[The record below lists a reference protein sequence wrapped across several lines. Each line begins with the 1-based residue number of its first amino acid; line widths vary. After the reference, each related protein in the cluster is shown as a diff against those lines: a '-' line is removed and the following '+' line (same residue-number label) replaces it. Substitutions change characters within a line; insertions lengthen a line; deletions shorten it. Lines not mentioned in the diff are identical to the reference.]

1 MKKII
6 LLTLLVMGLG
16 YATEYQ
22 VVHLKK
28 GGTLNV
34 REVPVVNSKTVVGR
48 IPAYATGI
56 SIRECK
62 YNAEGKEWCYIN
74 YPLGG
79 SHLEGWVNSY
89 FLAPMQ
95 VALTSKIHIK
105 NFLYNFYMADEE
117 NFLDKLQVLYTFPM
131 QQYMWKKNVSLMD
144 LRSKKV
150 NYYKKWPKRNYRLSY
165 LKILKRK
172 PNYIDVKTTVNWK
185 IKSRSDDQSGKDVQK
200 LRLIPT
206 GSSFKVLAL
215 KNLAH
220 TVFPKPK
227 LLEELNATVDMN
239 QTMVATGANMTEKM
253 GETKYYIKVGSFF
266 KEINKDYLA
275 KITKNGFSYMT
286 QIVNL
291 DNNTIRR
298 LYIGPYDT
306 TLEAVDALKNV
317 REKINENAYI
327 QSFVR

>member
-6 LLTLLVMGLG
+6 LLTLLLMGLG
-16 YATEYQ
+16 HATEYQ

-34 REVPVVNSKTVVGR
+34 REVPVVTAKTVVGR

-56 SIRECK
+56 RIKECK

-79 SHLEGWVNSY
+79 SHIEGWVNSY
-89 FLAPMQ
+89 FLSPMQ
-95 VALTSKIHIK
+95 VELTSTAHIK

-117 NFLDKLQVLYTFPM
+117 NFLDKLQVFYTFPM
-131 QQYMWKKNVSLMD
+131 QQYMSKKNISLMD

-150 NYYKKWPKRNYRLSY
+150 HYYKQWPKRDYRLSY

-172 PNYIDVKTTVNWK
+172 PDYIDVQTTVNWN
-185 IKSRSDDQSGKDVQK
+185 IKNHADDQSGKDIQK

-206 GSSFKVLAL
+206 GSSFKILAL
-215 KNLAH
+215 KNLMH
-220 TVFPKPK
+220 TVFPKPQ
-227 LLEELNATVDMN
+227 LVEELNATVDMN
-239 QTMVATGANMTEKM
+239 QTMVAV

-266 KEINKDYLA
+266 SEINKDYLA
-275 KITKNGFSYMT
+275 NITKNGFAYMT
-286 QIVNL
+286 QVVKQ

-327 QSFVR
+327 QSLVH